1 MSACRRM
8 LDNMHVRMRTV
19 YVTEE
24 VHGSVHNLSA
34 WISNNF
40 SFGSGHFQ
48 FRLSGR
54 AQDTCLVISGGR
66 IRAAFTHPEL
76 NEIPCERE
84 SERGREGEGLALMV

>member
-1 MSACRRM
+1 M
-8 LDNMHVRMRTV
+8 LDNMHVRRRTV

-84 SERGREGEGLALMV
+84 SEGGREREGLARMV